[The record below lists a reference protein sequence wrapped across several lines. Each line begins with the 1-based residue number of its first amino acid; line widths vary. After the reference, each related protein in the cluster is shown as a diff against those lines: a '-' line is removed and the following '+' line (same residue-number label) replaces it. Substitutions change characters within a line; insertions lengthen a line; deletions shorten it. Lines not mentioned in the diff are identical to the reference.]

1 MRVSGGGDSP
11 MPLDNKAIVRRLYEE
26 VWNKRRLE
34 VVDELIS
41 PSHALNDPI
50 VSGSQTGPELYK
62 RRVGELTNSFP
73 DLRFTIED
81 MIAEKGKVVASWT
94 FSGTHKGEFM
104 DIPASGRKVSVE
116 GITIHHITNGK
127 ILDSYARWDALGLM
141 RQLGD
146 VPSLRQPIVA
156 GGSHGP

>member
-1 MRVSGGGDSP
+1 
-11 MPLDNKAIVRRLYEE
+11 MPTDNKAIVRRLYEE
-26 VWNKRRLE
+26 VWNKRWLD
-34 VVDELIS
+34 VVEELIS

-62 RRVGELTNSFP
+62 RRVVEFTASFP

-81 MIAEKGKVVASWT
+81 MIAEKGKVVVCWT
-94 FSGTHKGEFM
+94 ISGTHKGEFM
-104 DIPASGRKVSVE
+104 DIPATGRKVSVE

-127 ILDSYARWDALGLM
+127 ILDSYARWDALGLL

-146 VPSLRQPIVA
+146 VSPLRQSIVA
-156 GGSHGP
+156 GRFS

>member
-1 MRVSGGGDSP
+1 
-11 MPLDNKAIVRRLYEE
+11 MPTDNKAIVRRFYEE
-26 VWNKRRLE
+26 VWNKRKLE

-50 VSGSQTGPELYK
+50 VSGSQTGPKLYK
-62 RRVGELTNSFP
+62 RRVVELTTSFP

-81 MIAEKGKVVASWT
+81 IIAEKGKVVVCWT
-94 FSGTHKGEFM
+94 ISGTHKGEFT
-104 DIPASGRKVSVE
+104 DIPATGKKVSLE

-127 ILDSYARWDALGLM
+127 ILDSYARWDALGLL

-146 VPSLRQPIVA
+146 VSPPRQSIVA
-156 GGSHGP
+156 GRFS

>member
-1 MRVSGGGDSP
+1 MKLSGGGESAMLDS
-11 MPLDNKAIVRRLYEE
+11 KAIVRRLYQE

-41 PSHALNDPI
+41 PSHALTDPM
-50 VSGSQTGPELYK
+50 VSGSQIGPELYK
-62 RRVGELTNSFP
+62 RRVVELTMSFP
-73 DLRFTIED
+73 DLRFTMED
-81 MIAEKGKVVASWT
+81 TIAEGGKIVVSWII
-94 FSGTHKGEFM
+94 FGTQKGEFM
-104 DIPASGRKVSVE
+104 NIPATGRKVSVE

-141 RQLGD
+141 RQLGQA
-146 VPSLRQPIVA
+146 PSVGKTIVA